1 MSSAY
6 AIAAVTATLRHRIQ
20 SMVVAENLSTAAG
33 SVSVSALPPDRIL
46 VPNQPEPTQI
56 NLFLH
61 QVTPNLGWRNA
72 NLPSRN
78 PAGAVTDSPPLALDL
93 HYLVTAYGQPTFIAE
108 ILLGHAMRV
117 LHEDAIL
124 TREHVRRALSPTPP
138 DPSLPDGVR
147 NSRLADQV
155 ELIKIVPEVVNTE
168 EMSRLWSA
176 LQAHYRP
183 TAAYQVSVVLID
195 PTPRPRPALP
205 VLRRAMFAEELR
217 LPVLERVEVDGG
229 PGAAITVRSRLR
241 LTGQS
246 LRGATTTVAIG
257 ELVHAPAAAEL
268 GDTAIVIDL
277 AALPV
282 KPRAGILAVQV
293 RHRTM
298 MGDPPV
304 LHDGAVSNAVPIAL
318 RPQVG
323 TAVAVDSTRTI
334 EGVPHATGRVTL
346 TLTPPVTRT
355 QQVRLL
361 LNETNVPAGRAPR
374 AYTIPMTPGNG
385 VIAPATEATAVAVP
399 FRDVAR
405 GDYLVRGEVDGAA
418 SQLGVDGNGSFDS
431 PMETI

>member
-1 MSSAY
+1 MSTAY

-20 SMVVAENLSTAAG
+20 SMVVAENLSAATG
-33 SVSVSALPPDRIL
+33 SVTVSALPPDRIL
-46 VPNQPEPTQI
+46 VPNQPEPTQL

-72 NLPSRN
+72 NLPSRS
-78 PAGAVTDSPPLALDL
+78 PGGAVTDSPPLALDL
-93 HYLVTAYGQPTFIAE
+93 HYLVTAYGQPTFVAE

-147 NSRLADQV
+147 NSQLADQV
-155 ELIKIVPEVVNTE
+155 ELIKVVPEVVNTE

-195 PTPRPRPALP
+195 PATRPRPALP

-217 LPVLERVEVDGG
+217 VPVLERVEVDGS
-229 PGAAITVRSRLR
+229 PGAPITVQSRLR
-241 LTGQS
+241 LAGQA
-246 LRGATTTVAIG
+246 LRGSTTAVAIG
-257 ELVHAPAAAEL
+257 DVLHVPAAADL
-268 GDTAIVIDL
+268 GDQAITVDL

-298 MGDPPV
+298 MGEPPV
-304 LHDGAVSNAVPIAL
+304 AHDGAVSNAVPIAL
-318 RPQVG
+318 RPLIA
-323 TAVAVDSTRTI
+323 TAVQIDSTRTI
-334 EGVPHATGRVTL
+334 DGVPHATGRVTL

-385 VIAPATEATAVAVP
+385 VTAPATETAAVAVP

-405 GDYLVRGEVDGAA
+405 GDYLVRAEVDGAS
-418 SQLGVDGNGSFDS
+418 SQLGVDGSGRFAS